1 MNILLVDDEI
11 PSLNE
16 LNDAV
21 KYCLNNSFI
30 YSFSKAKEAMDFVLD
45 TRIDIA
51 FLDINMRFMNGI
63 TMAKKI
69 NELYPKCNIIF
80 CTGHIEFALD
90 AYDTYCS
97 NYLLKPISK
106 EKVKSSLEH
115 LRYPIEETEKRIE
128 IKCFGNFDVLCDG
141 KPIAFKYKKTRE
153 LLAYLVDRNG
163 AEVTTQEIMVA
174 IFEETKQSYFS
185 NIRLDLINTF
195 KSLNISNTIF
205 SAYGRMRII
214 RENVK
219 CDYFDYLDGK
229 NRKFYGEYMT
239 QYSFAEE
246 TKASLL
252 WQLRHYK
259 EVNN

>member
-1 MNILLVDDEI
+1 MNVLLVDDEI
-11 PSLNE
+11 PSLDE

-21 KYCLNNSFI
+21 KDNLASSNI
-30 YSFSKAKEAMDFVLD
+30 YSFSKAKEAMNFVLD
-45 TRIDIA
+45 TKIDIA

-69 NELYPKCNIIF
+69 NELYPTCNIIF
-80 CTGHIEFALD
+80 CTGHSEFALE
-90 AYDTYCS
+90 AFDTYCS

-106 EKVKSSLEH
+106 EKVKSSLKH
-115 LRYPIEETEKRIE
+115 LRYPIEEVKKRFE
-128 IKCFGNFDVLCDG
+128 IKCFGNFDVFCDE

-163 AEVTTQEIMVA
+163 AEVTTQEIMAA

-185 NIRLDLINTF
+185 NIRLDLLNTF
-195 KSLNISNTIF
+195 KELNISNVIY

-229 NRKFYGEYMT
+229 NVKFYGEYMT

-246 TKASLL
+246 TKASLFWRL
-252 WQLRHYK
+252 KH
-259 EVNN
+259 

>member
-1 MNILLVDDEI
+1 MNVLLVDDEI
-11 PSLNE
+11 PSLEE

-21 KYCLNNSFI
+21 KDNLTSSNI
-30 YSFSKAKEAMDFVLD
+30 YSFSKAKEAMDFVLN

-80 CTGHIEFALD
+80 CTGHSEFALD
-90 AYDTYCS
+90 AFDTYCS

-115 LRYPIEETEKRIE
+115 LRYPIEEAKKRIE
-128 IKCFGNFDVLCDG
+128 IKCFGNFDVFCDG
-141 KPIAFKYKKTRE
+141 KSIAFKYKKTRE

-163 AEVTTQEIMVA
+163 AEVTTQEIMAA

-185 NIRLDLINTF
+185 NIRLDLLNTF
-195 KSLNISNTIF
+195 KDLNILDIIH

-214 RENVK
+214 KENVK

-229 NRKFYGEYMT
+229 NVEFYGEYMT

-246 TKASLL
+246 TKASLFWRL
-252 WQLRHYK
+252 KH
-259 EVNN
+259 